1 MWYASSV
8 LDVTSEAAGVDIS
21 EDMKNIKGDHEAR
34 RALDRALAEA
44 ATFVIE
50 KGDEVF
56 AQMPAIIQQAQ
67 EMAQKLAPP
76 QPMDPAQAAV
86 QSAQMQAQAKQAE
99 LQQRAATE
107 QARLQLSAQQAAQ
120 DAQVDQARL
129 QVDAQRLQVSAQQA
143 AQDAQL
149 KAAAMQQDAMLQ
161 QQREQ
166 AEDART
172 VAELN
177 ARMQMNTEDNRTA
190 MELAAAEIASGEKV
204 AVSTGTGINPNP

>member
-1 MWYASSV
+1 MEARSSSCSA
-8 LDVTSEAAGVDIS
+8 VTARLKD
-21 EDMKNIKGDHEAR
+21 IKGDKEAR
-34 RALDRALAEA
+34 KALDRALAEA
-44 ATFVIE
+44 GAYVVE